1 MVLQSI
7 LSGFILY
14 NFSSYSI
21 TRIWIKYIPKLH
33 DDILPK
39 VGVFLFKKSNFKYLK
54 KTKTDRAK
62 KTEWNWI

>member
-1 MVLQSI
+1 MS
-7 LSGFILY
+7 SGLILY

-33 DDILPK
+33 DDI
-39 VGVFLFKKSNFKYLK
+39 FLKLGEYLLKKSNFKYLK
-54 KTKTDRAK
+54 KTKTDSAK